1 MAMRLMSDKLNQ
13 LQKHQINQRNVVII
27 PHPTTMKTSI
37 KSLTTSIL
45 AAMAFVALCG
55 TARADLS
62 VKTATAYP
70 GGGTSWALNPNGQT
84 PFYSSGDLATS
95 GNFSARGPAGPSG
108 SATVTVLAETI
119 TITNGAGVLG
129 LGSPLVVNTNYVLTG
144 ISMLIS
150 GYDSTHPLSLH
161 IFDVTSNLTGG
172 GVIASS
178 AGYNFTANGDLLGG
192 GNGLSWTNATLSGAE
207 QQVYFGLQNGPTT
220 YGDQVVLASN
230 HTYAVEVWIPTI
242 ASGAFNWWKSSSTPQ
257 DLGGEAM
264 AGTDAS
270 LSVARITGSAGGF
283 YGSSQHGFAL
293 ALYGSPTSAAP
304 SVNNNTNAVP
314 MTNYVVDNFSPAGV
328 GPQNPINYDYYSSSN
343 NYASGQI
350 TNVYGNWFG
359 GAFQSLAWDS
369 TSDADNNTNSGSLM
383 ISLNFSSTNSQFVVW
398 DQGTA
403 NNYFALNVNATIYT
417 NFQCDVRFAA
427 GSASDSGTYGSP
439 IFGHLRF
446 GDRTSSYGQDW
457 FGSVDIAASNTNWV
471 HVSIPLNA
479 VTDQNLTNIQGLLIG
494 LDRVYYGLNLN
505 GASTL
510 WVDNIKFVGPA
521 TVVVPPPPAPPTLSI
536 QKATPALRIF
546 AGSSANTYDR
556 AELATID
563 QSQSWIGGAYPVS
576 YSFTLLSYPA
586 NINQTHIFLVPVNS
600 MPLGNNMYNN
610 EFVDFQASNGLW
622 LVLGPNGGGRATASV
637 LWKTNLPSANPDHT
651 ALFFTN
657 STAIG
662 TWTLTFTG
670 PSVGTVTG
678 PGGSPVSFTI
688 TNGTVAT
695 DFANPVVAYFG
706 LQPNSGAGMGQY
718 EDWASISVAGVAG
731 VNESDNFTTDTSFNN
746 SGIWSINT
754 ATVALNTCVQLVTT
768 NTPYWINWTLPAV
781 GYGLGTAMDVLGNTN
796 TSNPWMLPEY
806 YNGYNG
812 SPTGNDLP
820 GQANQGSK
828 TWVLI
833 PSTCLPTVDG
843 SQGGVPSPNAF
854 FRLVSPPLQN

>member
-1 MAMRLMSDKLNQ
+1 
-13 LQKHQINQRNVVII
+13 
-27 PHPTTMKTSI
+27 MKPSI
-37 KSLTTSIL
+37 KSLTASIL
-45 AAMAFVALCG
+45 AGMAFITLCG

-70 GGGTSWALNPNGQT
+70 GGGTSWALDPNGHS

-192 GNGLSWTNATLSGAE
+192 GSGLSWTNATLSGAE

-270 LSVARITGSAGGF
+270 LSVARITGSAAGF

-383 ISLNFSSTNSQFVVW
+383 ISLNFSSANSQFVVW

-457 FGSVDIAASNTNWV
+457 FGGVDIAASNTNWV

-494 LDRVYYGLNLN
+494 LDMGYYGLNLN

-521 TVVVPPPPAPPTLSI
+521 TVVLPPPPILTI

-556 AELATID
+556 AEVATVD
-563 QSQSWIGGAYPVS
+563 QSQSWIGGSYPVS
-576 YSFTLLSYPA
+576 YSFTLLDYPA
-586 NINQTHIFLVPVNS
+586 NIGQTHIFLVPVNTA
-600 MPLGNNMYNN
+600 GNSMYNN
-610 EFVDFQASNGLW
+610 EYIEYQASNTLW
-622 LVLGPNGGGRATASV
+622 MVLGPGGGGVTASV
-637 LWKTNLPSANPDHT
+637 QWKTNLPNANPGT
-651 ALFFTN
+651 AGVFYTTNAGPPVVITTNIIPAHIALRITN
-657 STAIG
+657 STAVG

-670 PSVGTVTG
+670 PNAGTVTA
-678 PGGSPVSFTI
+678 PGASPVSFTI
-688 TNGTVAT
+688 DDPNVAT
-695 DFANPVVAYFG
+695 DFANPLVAYFG
-706 LQPNSGAGMGQY
+706 LQPNSGAGIGQY
-718 EDWASISVAGVAG
+718 EDWASISVTGVAG
-731 VNESDNFTTDTSFNN
+731 VNENDNFTTDTSFNSTYWN
-746 SGIWSINT
+746 INT

-768 NTPYWINWTLPAV
+768 NTPYWVSWTLPAV
-781 GYGLGTAMDVLGNTN
+781 NYGLGTAMSILANTN
-796 TSNPWMLPEY
+796 TSAPWMLPEY
-806 YNGYNG
+806 YNGYAD
-812 SPTGNDLP
+812 GNTIP

-843 SQGGVPSPNAF
+843 SQGGVLSPNAF
-854 FRLVSPPLQN
+854 FRLFNPPLAN